1 MKNKCFFLL
10 QFFFLLIGL
19 NVANAGEITVA
30 KYAGD
35 FMSNGVGARA
45 LGMGG
50 SYVAVAEGEISAY
63 WNPAG
68 LARMIY
74 PQISLMHVER
84 FSGIVKYDFL
94 GISKPFGK
102 TSTLAFSLARTG
114 VDDIPITALRNPNL
128 PVGAAYED
136 QQGNLVRNWVFVEK
150 WTRYVD
156 YVAYVS
162 YARMWKENWFLGG
175 NVKMVYKGAADH
187 SAWGLGF
194 DVSLLNNPWR
204 NLWIGANLQDAT
216 TTFLAWDT
224 GRTELI
230 VPTLKWGAA
239 YPFHFYKF
247 AVTPTFDVNTQFEN
261 IRYGTQANI
270 GGISFDFHE
279 GAELSYKNLIAFR
292 VGSDRGRLALG
303 AGFHLPRLNIDY
315 AFLSHKVLG
324 ETHQISLSLTLED
337 SKFKRK

>member
-247 AVTPTFDVNTQFEN
+247 AVTPTFDVNTQYEN

-324 ETHQISLSLTLED
+324 ETHQIPLSLTLED